1 MASVRILEGIGVGTR
16 AVRAEVLR
24 WSARKPL
31 PAMSKSEL
39 GAEDEVNTL
48 TKAIA
53 NLENQFVAKIKAAS
67 DRDLR
72 EILEAQSAFASDPEL
87 ADMAK
92 GFCEQGWDA
101 ASALQLAMGEF
112 KSLLEGAGG
121 EFGERVADLDEIVYR
136 LIQWMS
142 GESDET
148 LLPTTGSFV
157 IVADDLTPMDT
168 IAFTDVVV
176 GVVTKGGGPTSHTA
190 IVCRSRGIPAI
201 VACSSADDLVN
212 GQMVVID
219 PDASQVIINGVLESA
234 AGDWWAVRP
243 RLSAPVIQVM
253 ANVGSVA
260 DAAKVHG
267 ADGVGLLR
275 TELFFLDHKISP
287 TRAQQVKI
295 YEQVLA
301 AGPDGE
307 IIVRTLD
314 AESDK
319 PIAFLGLGREENPA
333 LGVRG
338 QRVAAISP
346 EFFEDQLYAI
356 KQAADSVKATGK
368 KIEVS
373 VMAPMIATVEEAE
386 QFSKAARA
394 VGFARVG
401 IMIEI
406 PAITQVIS
414 QLKGVVDFLSI
425 GTNDL
430 SQYLFAADR
439 VNSGV
444 AALLN
449 PWQPALLSL
458 LESIAAD
465 SSKVGIKVGVCGE
478 AASDPLL
485 AVVLAGLGITSVS
498 ASPSSVAAV
507 LDLLSRVDESAARAA
522 AKKARSA
529 NKPRDAKAAAKA
541 TLETY
546 HG

>member
-1 MASVRILEGIGVGTR
+1 MESVRTLEGIGVGNR

-24 WSARKPL
+24 WSARKLL
-31 PAMSKSEL
+31 PAMAKSSL
-39 GAEDEVNTL
+39 GVEVEVNAL
-48 TKAIA
+48 SMAIA
-53 NLENQFVAKIKAAS
+53 NLENQYAAKIKAAGN
-67 DRDLR
+67 RELQ
-72 EILEAQSAFASDPEL
+72 EILEAQCAFATDPEL

-92 GFCEQGWDA
+92 DFCEQGWDA
-101 ASALQLAMGEF
+101 SSGLQLAMGEF

-148 LLPTTGSFV
+148 VLPTSGKFI

-168 IAFTDVVV
+168 IAFNDVVV

-190 IVCRSRGIPAI
+190 IVCRSRGIPAV
-201 VACSSADDLVN
+201 VACAGADELVN

-219 PDASQVIINGVLESA
+219 PDASQVIINGVLEDST
-234 AGDWWAVRP
+234 GDWWAGR
-243 RLSAPVIQVM
+243 SSHGAPVIQVM

-260 DAAKVHG
+260 DATKVQG

-275 TELFFLDHKISP
+275 TELFFLDHKIAP

-314 AESDK
+314 AGSDK
-319 PIAFLGLGREENPA
+319 PIVFLGLGREENPA

-346 EFFEDQLYAI
+346 QFFEDQLHAI
-356 KQAADSVKATGK
+356 KEAADSVRATGK

-373 VMAPMIATVEEAE
+373 V
-386 QFSKAARA
+386 
-394 VGFARVG
+394 
-401 IMIEI
+401 
-406 PAITQVIS
+406 
-414 QLKGVVDFLSI
+414 I

-458 LESIAAD
+458 LQSIAID
-465 SSKVGIKVGVCGE
+465 SAKAGIKVGVCGE

-485 AVVLAGLGITSVS
+485 AVVIAGLGINSVS

-507 LDLLSRVDESAARAA
+507 LDLLSRVDASAAREAA
-522 AKKARSA
+522 NSARSA
-529 NKPRDAKAAAKA
+529 NTPRDAKAAAKA
-541 TLETY
+541 ALIEFL
-546 HG
+546 

>member
-1 MASVRILEGIGVGTR
+1 MESVRTLEGIGVGNR

-24 WSARKPL
+24 WSARKAL
-31 PAMSKSEL
+31 PAMAKSSL
-39 GAEDEVNTL
+39 GVEVEVNTL
-48 TKAIA
+48 SMAIA
-53 NLENQFVAKIKAAS
+53 NLENQYAAKIKSAGN
-67 DRDLR
+67 RELQ
-72 EILEAQSAFASDPEL
+72 EILEAQCAFATDPEL

-92 GFCEQGWDA
+92 DFCEQGWDA
-101 ASALQLAMGEF
+101 SSGLQLAMGEF

-148 LLPTTGSFV
+148 ILPTSGKFI

-168 IAFTDVVV
+168 IAFNEVVV

-190 IVCRSRGIPAI
+190 IVCRSRGIPAV
-201 VACSSADDLVN
+201 VACSGADELVN

-219 PDASQVIINGVLESA
+219 PDASQVIINGVLEETV
-234 AGDWWAVRP
+234 GDWWAG
-243 RLSAPVIQVM
+243 RLSHGVPVIQVM

-260 DAAKVHG
+260 DATKVHG

-275 TELFFLDHKISP
+275 TELFFLDHKIAP

-314 AESDK
+314 AGSDK

-333 LGVRG
+333 LGMRG
-338 QRVAAISP
+338 QRVAVISP
-346 EFFEDQLYAI
+346 QFFEDQLHAI
-356 KQAADSVKATGK
+356 KAAADSVRATGK

-394 VGFARVG
+394 AGFTRVG

-406 PAITQVIS
+406 PAITRVIP

-444 AALLN
+444 AVLLN

-458 LESIAAD
+458 LESIAID
-465 SSKVGIKVGVCGE
+465 SAKVGIKVGVCGE

-485 AVVLAGLGITSVS
+485 AVVMAGLGINSVS

-507 LDLLSRVDESAARAA
+507 LDLLSRVDASAAREAA
-522 AKKARSA
+522 SSARSA
-529 NKPRDAKAAAKA
+529 NTPRDAKAAAKA
-541 TLETY
+541 ALI
-546 HG
+546 GI